1 MEDNMETFTY
11 VITNAGVT
19 TDSVYAQW
27 NMRLNGLPSNQ
38 KFYCKVIDFV
48 INSASLAPG
57 ISSYV
62 TLGCRGFEDNI
73 VNGYGWSPM
82 CNVSTDSTVCQLFSG
97 EGSRFICPNFNSKII
112 EFFLVD
118 PDLMK
123 TDAADVDSGTTT
135 YWSITLLITPIN

>member
-11 VITNAGVT
+11 VVTNANTT
-19 TDSVYAQW
+19 TDIDYAQW
-27 NMRLNGLPSNQ
+27 NMRLNGLPTNQ

-62 TLGCRGFEDNI
+62 TLAARGFEDNI
-73 VNGYGWSPM
+73 VNSYGFSPL

-97 EGSRFICPNFNSKII
+97 EGSRFICNNFNSKII

-123 TDAADVDSGTTT
+123 TNVDDVDNGVST
-135 YWSITLLITPIN
+135 YWSLTLLMTAID

>member
-11 VITNAGVT
+11 VISNAGVT

-48 INSASLAPG
+48 INSASLAGAIP
-57 ISSYV
+57 SYV
-62 TLGCRGFEDNI
+62 TLGVRGFEDNI
-73 VNGYGWSPM
+73 VNGYGFSTM
-82 CNVSTDSTVCQLFSG
+82 CNVSTDPTVCQLFSG
-97 EGSRFICPNFNSKII
+97 EGSRFICSNFNSKVF
-112 EFFLVD
+112 EFFLVA

-123 TDAADVDSGTTT
+123 VAANLVDVGTTT
-135 YWSITLLITPIN
+135 YWSLTLLITPIN